1 VTVSTVPPSALP
13 TDVRGAIRRTAHALV
28 AAVTLPELAQGA
40 LDEIREALGLHV
52 AALYVPLSDRRPVLV
67 RVATATSSPPV
78 SLARERLVF
87 DEDAWRLAVQGDAPL
102 VMHERAEWL
111 VEHPFAPPADAWL
124 LLPLGTR
131 AQRLGVVI
139 GGAHALP
146 AVNAGAAAVLRVLG
160 DLLGAGIEAARL
172 RRELERTAVERERM
186 RLAAD
191 VHDGLAQDLALA
203 VRELALL
210 DSGPGPAVAEASQ
223 ARLRA
228 AVASAHGT
236 VRAQLAGIIA
246 ASALAGLQPALE
258 ELQTRFAQRG
268 LRVTLSG
275 DERLPDLP
283 PEVTAVA
290 LRVLSEALTNV
301 ERHARGAAVSVEAHS
316 AGGRLSLVIAD
327 DGPGFVAGPPAAGHF
342 GLLLMRERAEAVG
355 GVLIVDSAP
364 GRGSRIVLDLPL
376 SQA

>member
-1 VTVSTVPPSALP
+1 MSTEPASTRT
-13 TDVRGAIRRTAHALV
+13 TDVRGAVRRTAQALV

-40 LDEIREALGLHV
+40 LDEIRETLGLDV
-52 AALYVPLSDRRPVLV
+52 VALYVPPGDGRPVLV
-67 RVATATSSPPV
+67 RVATATASPPV
-78 SLARERLVF
+78 SHARERLVF
-87 DEDAWRLAVQGDAPL
+87 DDDAWRLAVQGDAPL
-102 VMHERAEWL
+102 VMRERAEWL
-111 VEHPFAPPADAWL
+111 VEHPFVPPADAWL

-146 AVNAGAAAVLRVLG
+146 VVNAGAAAVLRVLG

-186 RLAAD
+186 RLAAE

-210 DSGPGPAVAEASQ
+210 DSGPGQAVADASQ

-228 AVASAHGT
+228 AVASAHRT
-236 VRAQLAGIIA
+236 VRARLAGIIA
-246 ASALAGLQPALE
+246 ASALAGLQPALG
-258 ELQTRFAQRG
+258 ELQERFAERG
-268 LRVTLSG
+268 MQVTLGG
-275 DERLPDLP
+275 DERLPEVP

-290 LRVLSEALTNV
+290 LRVVSEALTNA
-301 ERHARGAAVSVEAHS
+301 EQHAQGAAVSVEARV
-316 AGGRLSLVIAD
+316 AGGRLNLVVAD

-342 GLLLMRERAEAVG
+342 GLLLMRERARTVG
-355 GVLIVDSAP
+355 GVLVVDTAP

-376 SQA
+376 GPA

>member
-1 VTVSTVPPSALP
+1 V
-13 TDVRGAIRRTAHALV
+13 TDVRGALRRTAHALV

-40 LDEIREALGLHV
+40 LDEIRETLALDV
-52 AALYVPLSDRRPVLV
+52 VALYVPPGDGRPVLV
-67 RVATATSSPPV
+67 RVAMATSSPQV

-87 DEDAWRLAVQGDAPL
+87 DEAAWRLAVQGDAPL

-139 GGAHALP
+139 GGARALP
-146 AVNAGAAAVLRVLG
+146 AIDAGAAAVLRMLG
-160 DLLGAGIEAARL
+160 DLLGAGIESARL
-172 RRELERTAVERERM
+172 RRELERTAVERERL
-186 RLAAD
+186 RLAAE

-210 DSGPGPAVAEASQ
+210 DSGPAEAIAEASQ

-228 AVASAHGT
+228 AVVSAHET
-236 VRAQLAGIIA
+236 VRARLAGIFA
-246 ASALAGLQPALE
+246 ASALTGLQPALQ
-258 ELQTRFAQRG
+258 ELQSRFEERG
-268 LRVTLSG
+268 LRAVLSG
-275 DERLPDLP
+275 DDELPDVP
-283 PEVTAVA
+283 PEITAVA
-290 LRVLSEALTNV
+290 LRVLTEALSNV
-301 ERHARGAAVSVEAHS
+301 EHHAPGASVRIEARV
-316 AGGRLSLVIAD
+316 AGARLSLVVAD
-327 DGPGFVAGPPAAGHF
+327 DGPGFVAGPPVAGHF
-342 GLLLMRERAEAVG
+342 GLLLMRERTRTAG
-355 GVLIVDSAP
+355 GVLTVDSAP